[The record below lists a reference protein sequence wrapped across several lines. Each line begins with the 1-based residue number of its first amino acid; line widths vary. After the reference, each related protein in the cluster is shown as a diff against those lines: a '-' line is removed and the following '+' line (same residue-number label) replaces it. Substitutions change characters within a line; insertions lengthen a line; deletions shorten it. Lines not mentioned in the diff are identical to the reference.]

1 MKKTIFS
8 LSLFFTGLLAQSQTA
23 DEIINKYFENT
34 GGKEK
39 YEKLQGTK
47 SIVKIKFGT
56 FELPA
61 EDVKLKDG
69 KSWSKA
75 IFQGMSMYQN
85 VYDGTTLWST
95 NQMTMKAEKA
105 DSETLENFKNN
116 ESVSFPVPLLYYKKN
131 GFIAEYMG
139 KEKVEGT
146 EYFKIKLTKKPK
158 KQDGKE
164 IANVSFYYFDMENY
178 VPIVTEEEITSGPGA
193 GKKVQVFL
201 GDYQE
206 VEGITFPFS
215 VDTKVDGQS
224 QMSIK
229 IEKMEL
235 NPKVDDI
242 IFKFVE

>member
-1 MKKTIFS
+1 MKKTILS
-8 LSLFFTGLLAQSQTA
+8 LSLFFLGMLSQAQTA
-23 DEIINKYFENT
+23 DEIINKYYENT
-34 GGKEK
+34 GGREK
-39 YEKLQGTK
+39 HEKLQGTK

-61 EDVKLKDG
+61 EEVKLKDG

-75 IFQGMSMYQN
+75 TFQGMSMYQN

-116 ESVSFPVPLLYYKKN
+116 ESISFPDSFLNYKKN
-131 GFIAEYMG
+131 GFTVEFMG

-146 EYFKIKLTKKPK
+146 EYFKIKLNKKPK

-164 IANVSFYYFDMENY
+164 LANVSFYYFDMENY
-178 VPIVTEEEITSGPGA
+178 VPIVIEEEITSGPAA

-215 VDTKVDGQS
+215 IDNKVDGQT

-235 NPKVDDI
+235 NPKIEDT